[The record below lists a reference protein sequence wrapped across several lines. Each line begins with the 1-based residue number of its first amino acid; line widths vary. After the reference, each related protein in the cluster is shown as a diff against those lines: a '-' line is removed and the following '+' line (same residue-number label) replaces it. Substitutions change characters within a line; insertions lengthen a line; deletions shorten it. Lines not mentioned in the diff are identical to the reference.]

1 MTPFT
6 VVTSRLVPM
15 PAANVDTDQIIP
27 AQHVNVQG
35 CAALAHALFVN
46 LRNEYPDFVL
56 NRPDMQGRTVLLVGP
71 NFGCGSSREAAAW
84 ALGAAGFRALIGTSF
99 NDTFWNNCTRNGILP
114 LALPADAHARICAVV
129 AAMPEVEVT
138 IDLPANRLTLAGEA
152 IDFTPRDAFVRD
164 LMIGGIDEVDY
175 LLGRRDAI
183 AAYEARRSPPG
194 VPPPGR

>member
-35 CAALAHALFVN
+35 RDALAQALFVN

-114 LALPADAHARICAVV
+114 LALPADVHARICAIVGET
-129 AAMPEVEVT
+129 PDVEVT
-138 IDLPANRLTLAGEA
+138 IDLPANRLALAGATIE
-152 IDFTPRDAFVRD
+152 FTPRDTFVRD
-164 LMIGGIDEVDY
+164 LLIGGIDELDY

-183 AAYEARRSPPG
+183 GAYEAARGLPG
-194 VPPPGR
+194 APPPDR